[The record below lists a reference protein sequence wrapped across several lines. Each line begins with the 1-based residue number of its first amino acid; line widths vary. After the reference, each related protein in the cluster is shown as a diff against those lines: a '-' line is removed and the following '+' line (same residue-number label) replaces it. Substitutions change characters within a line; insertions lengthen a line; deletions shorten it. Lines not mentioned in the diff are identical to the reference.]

1 MGQFSRSS
9 TEILKFFL
17 IWEFMNDTILIK
29 SSNVFDGISFVGR
42 KEILVRDGK
51 IVNVGNGISCKN
63 VIDLGDMFISPGF
76 IDAHIHFGGFKFDE
90 FAQSFVYERD
100 ESLLLSC
107 IPSLKKVLDSGFT
120 TVRACGGKYDIHLR
134 DAVKAG
140 YIDGP
145 DIIAAGNAL
154 TQTFGHGELSH
165 TLPVEL
171 VDGYFGKV
179 CDGVPE
185 CIKATRT
192 VLRDGADFIK
202 IITTGGALSQGDS
215 PDNEQFTLEEVRAI
229 VNEARKVG
237 TYVAAHAEGDPGIRI
252 AMEGG
257 VSFIEHG
264 SMAKRETI
272 KLMAEKG
279 ISLTPTLSVFKII
292 EELSSHG
299 NLPRKTGEKITPIL
313 ELAGST
319 VTIARDM
326 GVNIMTGTDIIGPTG
341 TQIDYGS
348 NWMEIVLLSE
358 MGGLSQLEALRTA
371 TGNCVAL
378 GKKIG
383 RIESGFK
390 ADIIGI
396 DGNPLENIRDAS
408 KVSMVM
414 KSGKVV
420 KMENGQSKEVV

>member
-1 MGQFSRSS
+1 
-9 TEILKFFL
+9 
-17 IWEFMNDTILIK
+17 MNETLLIK

-42 KEILVRDGK
+42 KEILVRDRK

-215 PDNEQFTLEEVRAI
+215 TDFSLMTSSRLLPSMYSITRNGWLSTFPMSYTETMFGWFNLAVVCASLLNLEEVSSSSE
-229 VNEARKVG
+229 V
-237 TYVAAHAEGDPGIRI
+237 
-252 AMEGG
+252 
-257 VSFIEHG
+257 FIIFT
-264 SMAKRETI
+264 AT
-272 KLMAEKG
+272 
-279 ISLTPTLSVFKII
+279 
-292 EELSSHG
+292 
-299 NLPRKTGEKITPIL
+299 
-313 ELAGST
+313 
-319 VTIARDM
+319 
-326 GVNIMTGTDIIGPTG
+326 
-341 TQIDYGS
+341 
-348 NWMEIVLLSE
+348 VLLSISSE
-358 MGGLSQLEALRTA
+358 HLNTIPFPPSPSFLTTTYLPSENDRGISPPISNLSLDNEITY
-371 TGNCVAL
+371 
-378 GKKIG
+378 
-383 RIESGFK
+383 
-390 ADIIGI
+390 
-396 DGNPLENIRDAS
+396 
-408 KVSMVM
+408 
-414 KSGKVV
+414 
-420 KMENGQSKEVV
+420 